1 MKTKMDRLTGYRK
14 SINLQAKWPMIS
26 MVSEEVRISII
37 SRPELQQG
45 TTATHFLESQE
56 QA

>member
-1 MKTKMDRLTGYRK
+1 MNISTSYKKRID
-14 SINLQAKWPMIS
+14 LQIKWPRMS
-26 MVSEEVRISII
+26 VMSEEVRISII

-45 TTATHFLESQE
+45 TTATHHLESQG